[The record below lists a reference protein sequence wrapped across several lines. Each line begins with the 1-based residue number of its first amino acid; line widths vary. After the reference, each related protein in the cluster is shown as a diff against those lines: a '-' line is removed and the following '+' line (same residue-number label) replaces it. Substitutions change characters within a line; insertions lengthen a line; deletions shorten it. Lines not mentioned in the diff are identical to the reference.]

1 MENTKNTNNNIIE
14 FIPCMLT
21 IKEVAL
27 RTGLSQSFIRKLCK
41 NNEIVFVK
49 SGKKYLINY
58 NKFIDFL
65 NAEN

>member
-1 MENTKNTNNNIIE
+1 MKNATNNIIE
-14 FIPCMLT
+14 FIPSMLT
-21 IKEVAL
+21 IKEVSL
-27 RTGLSQSFIRKLCK
+27 RTGLSQGFIRKLCI

>member
-1 MENTKNTNNNIIE
+1 MENTKNTTNNIIE
-14 FIPCMLT
+14 FIPCMLS

-27 RTGLSQSFIRKLCK
+27 RTGISESFIRKLCI
-41 NNEIVFVK
+41 NNKIVYIK

-65 NAEN
+65 NAES